1 MKLEAGNEKPSAAGR
16 QDVNVTQGRSS
27 QALPGLPWQWKRGSE
42 VERMTKGVPRSTGVK
57 GRPPKKRH
65 PCRKHVGIYVP
76 ERSRFGEGNIPRRE
90 ELLTPQFINSVF
102 SLFLFDCFV
111 LLFFFRSFLK

>member
-1 MKLEAGNEKPSAAGR
+1 
-16 QDVNVTQGRSS
+16 
-27 QALPGLPWQWKRGSE
+27 
-42 VERMTKGVPRSTGVK
+42 MTKGVPRSTGVK
-57 GRPPKKRH
+57 GRPPKERY

-90 ELLTPQFINSVF
+90 ELLTPQFINCF